1 MDLSYLLSTIFHF
14 LKGVSLMSLKIM
26 FPKRRQ
32 KKIVVT
38 DTMIEIVNRT
48 FVVHTLCPLV
58 VWSGQSRLGKTT
70 TGCWMVDQLNQQ
82 FDENDPDAFRAV
94 YYEVGEIKVYSG
106 NEMKKGIRSLYQG
119 ALHSQLDEGF
129 YRNNPPEAIAE
140 LLVHGLRRKRIQLI
154 VVDEA
159 GCLSLDAIRGMTLV
173 RDVAESQGYT
183 LTIVFVGMDDLP
195 QKMNILPQIRYRVK
209 EWCNFSQYTLDETWA
224 LLKELHPYFASLDG
238 SKAAHREQIEVV
250 HELCLGLPGLIVPF
264 VQKFDYRLT
273 NLKGEVDVRFLRAVY
288 ELTNKSMMA
297 ALKEAKDNYQLSEA
311 VSRNKK
317 QKVMAKAP
325 EEKIKKGQRTRS
337 KKNVIPF
344 KPSKST

>member
-1 MDLSYLLSTIFHF
+1 M
-14 LKGVSLMSLKIM
+14 KIM
-26 FPKRRQ
+26 LPKPRP

-38 DTMIEIVNRT
+38 DTMTEIINRT
-48 FVVHTLCPLV
+48 LAVHTLSALV

-70 TGCWMVDQLNQQ
+70 TGCYMVDQLNQQ
-82 FDENDPDAFRAV
+82 FDENNPDSLRAV

-140 LLVHGLRRKRIQLI
+140 QLVYGLLRKRIQLI

-173 RDVAESQGYT
+173 RDIAESKGYT

-195 QKMNILPQIRYRVK
+195 QKINILPQIRYRVK

-238 SKAAHREQIEVV
+238 SKATHREQVEVV
-250 HELCLGLPGLIVPF
+250 QELCLGLPGLIVPF

-273 NLKGEVDVRFLRAVY
+273 NYKDEVDVRFLRAVY

-297 ALKEAKDNYQLSEA
+297 SLKEAKRNYHPYDSDE
-311 VSRNKK
+311 RNKK
-317 QKVMAKAP
+317 QKAAPKAP
-325 EEKIKKGQRTRS
+325 QEKPKKRES

-344 KPSKST
+344 KPTKST